1 MERNGF
7 AFMLSY
13 KELIDSLDEADQLAM
28 YKAITDYGLYGKTPK
43 FESKV
48 LKQFFLLIKPN
59 IDSSNK
65 RYDASISNG
74 KLGGRPTRNRG

>member
-13 KELIDSLDEADQLAM
+13 KELIDSLEEADQLAM
-28 YKAITDYGLYGKTPK
+28 YKAITDYGLYGKTPT
-43 FESKV
+43 FENKI
-48 LKQFFLLIKPN
+48 LKQFFILIQPN
-59 IDSSNK
+59 IDASNK
-65 RYDASISNG
+65 RYDSSVSNG